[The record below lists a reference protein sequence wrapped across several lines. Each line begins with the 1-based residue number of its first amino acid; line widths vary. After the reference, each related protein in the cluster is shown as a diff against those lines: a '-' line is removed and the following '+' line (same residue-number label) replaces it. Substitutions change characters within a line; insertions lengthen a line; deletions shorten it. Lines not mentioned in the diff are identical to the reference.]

1 MGWPRAT
8 LGSRL
13 RGDDDSGR
21 SGNLYLLLVNWLTEK
36 RVALFALIIRLAQEQ
51 RWNVTP
57 LMQNANYV
65 DVVRA
70 FDVKNGVGELF

>member
-1 MGWPRAT
+1 MEQAWHKHNGWPKQWIHP
-8 LGSRL
+8 S
-13 RGDDDSGR
+13 
-21 SGNLYLLLVNWLTEK
+21 YKVNWLTEK

-65 DVVRA
+65 NVVRA
-70 FDVKNGVGELF
+70 FDVKNGVGGTVLAA